1 MTIPPLL
8 VYLAGVA
15 LVLFIGGTLA
25 GLHSLR
31 RRVKALEES
40 NQRRAEQHNR
50 TDTNIELIAA
60 DLDELREEVRTLQ
73 NS

>member
-8 VYLAGVA
+8 VYLAGIA

-31 RRVKALEES
+31 RRVRALEEG
-40 NQRRAEQHNR
+40 NTDLRGHVVRLEGIMYRLHPDAFR
-50 TDTNIELIAA
+50 TE
-60 DLDELREEVRTLQ
+60 
-73 NS
+73 

>member
-8 VYLAGVA
+8 VFAAGLA
-15 LVLFIGGTLA
+15 LVLFIGGTMA

-31 RRVKALEES
+31 RRVKALEADES
-40 NQRRAEQHNR
+40 VIILAEDMDR
-50 TDTNIELIAA
+50 
-60 DLDELREEVRTLQ
+60 LREEVRTLQ